1 MNKRNRLEY
10 LREENNYK
18 KKEIAA
24 ILGVSDSVYCR
35 WENNGCAIPTRRI
48 YQLANYYGVNID
60 YLLGFVDERLNL
72 KSNEDININLVSQRV
87 REMIK
92 MTGFTLEV
100 LAKYWKTSK
109 STISAY
115 QTGKVLILYTFLI
128 ELCFMT
134 HCSIDWALGRTNTK
148 SIRFCK

>member
-10 LREENNYK
+10 LREEHNYK
-18 KKEIAA
+18 KKEIAK

-48 YQLANYYGVNID
+48 YQLANYYEVNID

-72 KSNEDININLVSQRV
+72 KSNEVIDISLVSHRV

-92 MTGFTLEV
+92 MTGQSLES
-100 LAKYWKTSK
+100 LAGYWKTSK

-134 HCSIDWALGRTNTK
+134 QCSIDWALGRTNVK
-148 SIRFCK
+148 SIRFKK